1 MQDAEKACQSP
12 AKETAVKHERIVK
25 ASFRYLQSP
34 FVGEVM
40 SVRHKRTGPT
50 KPISVRRKPEGSG
63 MPVWAD
69 AAIASIIAGLM
80 GTESNRW
87 IRLVIGLSLPRL
99 PSLARRRHCLRKW
112 RKQTP

>member
-1 MQDAEKACQSP
+1 MQDAEKARQSRQRDRR
-12 AKETAVKHERIVK
+12 ETRAHCERV
-25 ASFRYLQSP
+25 FPPVPRP

-40 SVRHKRTGPT
+40 RVRPKRTGPT

-69 AAIASIIAGLM
+69 AAIANIIAGLM

-99 PSLARRRHCLRKW
+99 PSHARCRHRLRRW

>member
-1 MQDAEKACQSP
+1 MQDAEKACQSRQRHRR
-12 AKETAVKHERIVK
+12 ETRAHCERV
-25 ASFRYLQSP
+25 FPLVPRP

-40 SVRHKRTGPT
+40 RARPKRTGPS

-63 MPVWAD
+63 TPDWVD
-69 AAIASIIAGLM
+69 AAIASIIAAMM
-80 GTESNRW
+80 GNESNRW

-99 PSLARRRHCLRKW
+99 PLLARRGHRLRKW